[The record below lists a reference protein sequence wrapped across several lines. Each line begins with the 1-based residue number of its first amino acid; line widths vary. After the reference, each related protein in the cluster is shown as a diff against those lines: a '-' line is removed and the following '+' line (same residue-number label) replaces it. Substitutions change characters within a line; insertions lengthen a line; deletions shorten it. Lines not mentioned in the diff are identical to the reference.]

1 MEDQDANEVATFD
14 NIDENNDG
22 YISKQEL
29 YNFLKD

>member
-22 YISKQEL
+22 YITKQEL
-29 YNFLKD
+29 FNFLKD